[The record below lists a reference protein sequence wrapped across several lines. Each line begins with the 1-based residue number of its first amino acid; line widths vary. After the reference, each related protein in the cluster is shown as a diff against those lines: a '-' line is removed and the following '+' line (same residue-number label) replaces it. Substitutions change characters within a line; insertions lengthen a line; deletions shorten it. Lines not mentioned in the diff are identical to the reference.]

1 MRKETKKPC
10 RARCRRWFVAIGALG
25 LMGWQ
30 GAAAAAPT
38 LVVAGYGGS
47 SETMFRTQV
56 LAPFAQAHGVSITY
70 VAGTS
75 ATNLARLQA
84 QRAHSQIDVAVL
96 DDGPMQQAVTMGL
109 CQPLTP
115 SPVYADLYGIATVNG
130 EGKSVGIGI
139 VATGL
144 AYNTKVFA
152 EQGWPTPTS
161 WTALGD
167 PRFHRRVLVPSISNT
182 YGLQTLL
189 AVARVEGGD
198 AQHIDPG
205 FAYMA
210 QHVAPSVLSFETAS
224 GTISELFQTGAVV
237 LGVWGSGRT
246 LALARTGF
254 PIAFVAPKEGA
265 QALLTTACVVHGS
278 AHAALAQALV
288 QDLVSPRVQRILAA
302 QAGWGPTNKTVTLD
316 PAVAKTVVYGA
327 DAVAHLVPV
336 DWKTVNAQR
345 AAWTARWMREIER

>member
-1 MRKETKKPC
+1 
-10 RARCRRWFVAIGALG
+10 
-25 LMGWQ
+25 
-30 GAAAAAPT
+30 
-38 LVVAGYGGS
+38 
-47 SETMFRTQV
+47 
-56 LAPFAQAHGVSITY
+56 
-70 VAGTS
+70 
-75 ATNLARLQA
+75 
-84 QRAHSQIDVAVL
+84 
-96 DDGPMQQAVTMGL
+96 MGL

-115 SPVYADLYGIATVNG
+115 SPVYADVYGIAKVNG
-130 EGKSVGIGI
+130 DGKSVGIGI

-144 AYNTKVFA
+144 AYNTKVFV
-152 EQGWPTPTS
+152 EQGWKPPTS

-167 PRFHRRVLVPSISNT
+167 PHFHRRVLVPSISNT

-189 AVARVEGGD
+189 AMARVEGGD

-254 PIAFVAPKEGA
+254 PVAFVVPKEGA
-265 QALLTTACVVHGS
+265 QALLTTACVVNGS
-278 AHAALAQALV
+278 AHGALAQALV

-302 QAGWGPTNKTVTLD
+302 QAGWGPTNQTVTLD
-316 PAVAKTVVYGA
+316 PAVATTVVYGA
-327 DAVAHLVPV
+327 DAVAHLVPL

-345 AAWTARWMREIER
+345 AVWTARWMREIER

>member
-1 MRKETKKPC
+1 MRKETKGAL
-10 RARCRRWFVAIGALG
+10 RARCRRWFAAIGALG
-25 LMGWQ
+25 LMGWH
-30 GAAAAAPT
+30 GVADAAPT

-47 SETMFRTQV
+47 SETVFRTQV

-75 ATNLARLQA
+75 ATNLARLEA
-84 QRAHSQIDVAVL
+84 QRAHPQIDVVVL

-115 SPVYADLYGIATVNG
+115 SPVYGQLYDIAKANNQ
-130 EGKSVGIGI
+130 GKSVGIGI

-144 AYNTKVFA
+144 AYNTQVFA
-152 EQGWPTPTS
+152 AQGWAPPTS
-161 WTALGD
+161 WTALAD
-167 PRFHRRVLVPSISNT
+167 PRFRRRVLVPSISNT

-189 AVARVEGGD
+189 ALARVEGGS
-198 AQHIDPG
+198 ARHIDPG

-224 GTISELFQTGAVV
+224 GTISELFQTGAVA
-237 LGVWGSGRT
+237 LGVWGNGRT
-246 LALARTGF
+246 LALARSGF
-254 PIAFVAPKEGA
+254 PVAFVTPKEGA
-265 QALLTTACVVHGS
+265 QALLTTACVVNGS

-302 QAGWGPTNKTVTLD
+302 QAGWGPVNQTVTLD

-327 DAVAHLVPV
+327 GAVAHLVPV

>member
-1 MRKETKKPC
+1 MHTE
-10 RARCRRWFVAIGALG
+10 ARRPGRLRGRRWRAAVAALAVI
-25 LMGWQ
+25 GWQ
-30 GAAAAAPT
+30 GVATADPT

-47 SETMFRTQV
+47 SETLFRTQI
-56 LAPFAQAHGVSITY
+56 LAPFARAHGVDIAY

-84 QRAHSQIDVAVL
+84 QRTHPHIDVAVL

-109 CQPLTP
+109 CQPLTLA
-115 SPVYADLYGIATVNG
+115 PVYADLYAIATVHG
-130 EGKSVGIGI
+130 EGTSVGIGL

-152 EQGWPTPTS
+152 EQGWPPPTS

-198 AQHIDPG
+198 AHHIDPG

-254 PIAFVAPKEGA
+254 PVAFVVPKEGA

-302 QAGWGPTNKTVTLD
+302 QAGWGPTNQTVTLD

-345 AAWTARWMREIER
+345 TAWTARWMREIER

>member
-1 MRKETKKPC
+1 MHTKTRRPLRTC
-10 RARCRRWFVAIGALG
+10 CRRWFAVIGALG
-25 LMGWQ
+25 VMGWH
-30 GAAAAAPT
+30 GIAGAAPT

-47 SETMFRTQV
+47 SERVFRTQV

-75 ATNLARLQA
+75 ATNLARLEA
-84 QRAHSQIDVAVL
+84 QRAHPHIDVAML
-96 DDGPMQQAVTMGL
+96 DDGPMQQAVTMSL

-115 SPVYADLYGIATVNG
+115 SPVYGHLYDIAKVNG
-130 EGKSVGIGI
+130 DGKSVGIGI

-152 EQGWPTPTS
+152 AHGWAPPTS
-161 WTALGD
+161 WTALAD
-167 PRFHRRVLVPSISNT
+167 PRFRRRVLVPSISNT

-189 AVARVEGGD
+189 ALAHVEGGS
-198 AQHIDPG
+198 AQRIDPG
-205 FAYMA
+205 FTYMA

-237 LGVWGSGRT
+237 LGVWGNGRT
-246 LALARTGF
+246 LALERSGF
-254 PIAFVAPKEGA
+254 PVAFVAPKEGA
-265 QALLTTACVVHGS
+265 QALLTTACVVNGS
-278 AHAALAQALV
+278 PHAALAQALV
-288 QDLVSPRVQRILAA
+288 RDLLSPRVQRILAA
-302 QAGWGPTNKTVTLD
+302 QAGWGPTNRTVTLD